1 VGHWNLKHWKLGTS
15 SDATAVHYNCLTSVQ
30 TVVRALGLT
39 DISSANI
46 VVSKV
51 ALELV
56 IKQANLSFP
65 AILIAPSKQRMPTP
79 EGNNVQDDVY
89 YSVLVYTISA
99 DDRDVTANL
108 ARQTLW
114 LQRIAR
120 TFRNQRLA
128 NVATIMSCQV
138 EQPEPVALPSWL
150 NQYFV
155 TSLVL
160 TFISREP
167 RG

>member
-1 VGHWNLKHWKLGTS
+1 MGHWHLTHWKLGTS
-15 SDATAVHYNCLTSVQ
+15 SDATSVHYNCLTSAQ
-30 TVVRALGLT
+30 TLVRALGLT
-39 DISSANI
+39 DISSENI
-46 VVSKV
+46 TVSKV
-51 ALELV
+51 ALETA
-56 IKQANLSFP
+56 IKQGALSFP
-65 AILIAPSKQRMPTP
+65 AILIAPLKQRMPTP

-89 YSVLVYTISA
+89 YSMTIYTISV
-99 DDRDVTANL
+99 DNHDITANL

-114 LQRIAR
+114 LQTIAR
-120 TFRNQRLA
+120 KFRNQRLA
-128 NVATIMSCQV
+128 NVSTVYTCQV
-138 EQPEPVALPSWL
+138 EQPEPVSLPAWL